1 MILSTTGIIRRIDE
15 LGRIVIPKEI
25 RKNLR
30 IKNGDN
36 LEILV
41 DGENIILKKYSHI
54 DNLESIASMYA
65 ESFYQVL
72 KYNVIITDTDKI
84 VAVGG
89 NLKKKYVNNGISEE
103 IERMMERRD
112 NFVERKKK
120 NIEISPGMSEF
131 GYYTVATI
139 INNGDSIGSVIIL
152 SLDTPGNI
160 VSYVLARDV
169 KALSKASGI
178 GKKTAE
184 TIIVTLHDKFEKLA
198 FFFGGEDDYQIVEDV
213 YGSASDA
220 VEALV
225 ELGFDITKA
234 TKAVNAV
241 NTGDMSSEEILFAA
255 LSVING

>member
-1 MILSTTGIIRRIDE
+1 MSTTGIIRRIDE

-36 LEILV
+36 LEIMV
-41 DGENIILKKYSHI
+41 NGEDITLKKYSQI
-54 DNLESIASMYA
+54 ENLENIANMYA

-139 INNGDSIGSVIIL
+139 IKLNYRVIRMKSCL
-152 SLDTPGNI
+152 
-160 VSYVLARDV
+160 
-169 KALSKASGI
+169 K
-178 GKKTAE
+178 
-184 TIIVTLHDKFEKLA
+184 EKL
-198 FFFGGEDDYQIVEDV
+198 
-213 YGSASDA
+213 
-220 VEALV
+220 LC
-225 ELGFDITKA
+225 
-234 TKAVNAV
+234 
-241 NTGDMSSEEILFAA
+241 
-255 LSVING
+255 